1 MTKKKTEL
9 VEGVD
14 YIINEDGK
22 KVNPETG
29 KELRGFALNPE
40 AINKSG
46 RPKGS
51 RNKSTIAKAQ
61 YALDSASEMAVELL
75 VEQVLD
81 PTLKPADRRA
91 AAVEILKRT
100 TKEESKRPV
109 EAEEPDKSAKEEEDT
124 TPMFS
129 PVPVDSKT
137 GTDD

>member
-1 MTKKKTEL
+1 MSKKTKDL

-14 YIINEDGK
+14 YVLNEDGK

-29 KELRGFALNPE
+29 KELKGFALNPE
-40 AINKSG
+40 AINRGG

-61 YALDSASEMAVELL
+61 YALDSASEIAVELL
-75 VEQVLD
+75 VEQVMD
-81 PTLKPADRRA
+81 TELKASDRRA
-91 AAVEILKRT
+91 AAVEILKRS

-109 EAEEPDKSAKEEEDT
+109 EAEEQDRTPQEEEDT

-129 PVPVDSKT
+129 PVPVEKT
-137 GTDD
+137 G